1 MGKRST
7 YEPRPRDF
15 YQTPFAAVTP
25 LKSLL
30 PTGITFCEP
39 CAGDGRLVSHLE
51 EIVENSVCFLA
62 MDIEPQ
68 ADWIL
73 KGDAVDLTDEA
84 LENCSYIITNP
95 PFTFSVLK
103 PMLDKWIELRPTL
116 LLLPADFLHNKRFSP
131 YLDKC
136 VWVKSIGR
144 VKWIEGSKMTGVDN
158 FVWTMFDKNKDV
170 DKATLFFGR
179 D

>member
-15 YQTPFAAVTP
+15 YPTPFAAVEP
-25 LKSLL
+25 LKGMLG
-30 PTGITFCEP
+30 PVTFCEP
-39 CAGDGRLVSHLE
+39 CAGDGRLATHIEDLFPESL
-51 EIVENSVCFLA
+51 CTLA
-62 MDIEPQ
+62 LDIEPQ
-68 ADWIL
+68 TDWVL
-73 KGDAVDLTDEA
+73 EGDANNLTEESLA
-84 LENCSYIITNP
+84 FCQYIITNP
-95 PFTFSVLK
+95 PFTWGVLK
-103 PMLDKWIELRPTL
+103 PLLDKWISLRPTL

-144 VKWIEGSKMTGVDN
+144 VKWIEDSKMTGVDN
-158 FVWTMFDKNKDV
+158 FVWAMFDKNKDV
-170 DKATLFFGR
+170 DQATLFFGR